1 MSFFKS
7 LIVVILKLF
16 FSPRINSTFL
26 LLFKYKLASSVIF
39 KLLVLYKVNN
49 YYDPESEISIS
60 WKDPIL
66 NLPWPMKEEDIILA
80 KKDSDAISFDELDI
94 KF

>member
-1 MSFFKS
+1 M
-7 LIVVILKLF
+7 
-16 FSPRINSTFL
+16 
-26 LLFKYKLASSVIF
+26 
-39 KLLVLYKVNN
+39 VLYKVNN

-60 WKDPIL
+60 WNDPIL

-80 KKDSDAISFDELDI
+80 KKDSEAISFSELDI

>member
-1 MSFFKS
+1 MPQGFAHG
-7 LIVVILKLF
+7 
-16 FSPRINSTFL
+16 FL
-26 LLFKYKLASSVIF
+26 TLEENTM
-39 KLLVLYKVNN
+39 VLYKVNN

-60 WKDPIL
+60 WNDPIL

-80 KKDSDAISFDELDI
+80 KKDSEAISFNELDI